1 MRIFIFFFVVLTSYS
16 LMGQYNFS
24 GTVSKENTGKVI
36 YLSFVED
43 YRKSSRIYLEQIVRK
58 ANIDSTG
65 FFQFKGNNLLDSNR
79 IYRIH
84 FDDCLE
90 DTDPNHYLGKCSD
103 TESVLF
109 VANNNDIVEFPT
121 SFEDQALCTIISTNP
136 KSSMLLEVDNLK
148 EEMIF
153 DFTNYISETNKKLNS
168 KKWFQVLHD
177 FGSEAKEPLVEL
189 YIYDF
194 LSDKKNETYSY
205 YLRDILRNDYYNDL
219 SERLKAAYPNT
230 SFTQQ
235 YEAEITTDA
244 QLASFNNPKAL
255 NWTWILSML
264 FALSLGLNVHLLVS
278 KKRKTRT
285 KAKMLVEKLTPQEQK
300 IVQEILQD
308 KSNKEIAAELFV
320 SHSTIKTHINNL
332 YKKLEVS
339 SRHEIVALFKNK
351 IST

>member
-1 MRIFIFFFVVLTSYS
+1 MRISILFLIVLTSYS
-16 LMGQYNFS
+16 LTGQYNFS
-24 GTVSKENTGKVI
+24 GTVSKENTGKTI
-36 YLSFVED
+36 YLSLVED

-58 ANIDSTG
+58 ATIDSTG

-84 FDDCLE
+84 FDDCL
-90 DTDPNHYLGKCSD
+90 DNTDSHHYLGQCSSS
-103 TESVLF
+103 ESVLF
-109 VANNNDIVEFPT
+109 VANNSDTVEFPT
-121 SFEDQALCTIISTNP
+121 SFEDQALCTIMATNP
-136 KSSMLLEVDNLK
+136 KASMLLEVENLK

-153 DFTNYISETNKKLNS
+153 DFTNYVSETNKKLNL

-177 FGSEAKEPLVEL
+177 FGAEVKEPLVEL

-205 YLRDILRNDYYNDL
+205 YLRDILKNDYYKNL

-235 YEAEITTDA
+235 YEAEITTDE
-244 QLASFNNPKAL
+244 QLASFNNPKTW
-255 NWTWILSML
+255 NWTWILSIL
-264 FALSLGLNVHLLVS
+264 FALSLCLNLYLLIS
-278 KKRKTRT
+278 KKTKAKT
-285 KAKMLVEKLTPQEQK
+285 KAKMLVEKLTPQEEK
-300 IVQEILQD
+300 IVQQILQD

-339 SRHEIVALFKNK
+339 SRHEIVVLFKK
-351 IST
+351 